1 MKCIPIVL
9 FAVSMMFAVRTARA
23 ADEPKDK
30 RELLS
35 LHETVAKFAG
45 TREHT
50 CRGLT
55 SLCPDRCG
63 HSGDMASFDIVG
75 YVRYEKPGK
84 YGDPKATNFMF
95 LVQDNNK
102 NPKVPKEL
110 AEQVAALKD
119 GDLVRLTWRHEYVT
133 RKEGGGSSSFPE
145 RPVTLLKKIT
155 QEEADKLLKDAEK
168 PAEK

>member
-1 MKCIPIVL
+1 MKRVAIVL
-9 FAVSMMFAVRTARA
+9 FAASMMFAARLAPA

-35 LHETVAKFAG
+35 LHDTVAKFAG
-45 TREHT
+45 TRQHT

-84 YGDPKATNFMF
+84 YGDPKADSFMF
-95 LVQDNNK
+95 LVQDNMK
-102 NPKVPKEL
+102 NAKVPKEL
-110 AEQVAALKD
+110 AEQIAALKQ
-119 GDLVRLTWRHEYVT
+119 GDLVHLVWRHEYVT

-145 RPVTLLKKIT
+145 RPVTLVKKVT